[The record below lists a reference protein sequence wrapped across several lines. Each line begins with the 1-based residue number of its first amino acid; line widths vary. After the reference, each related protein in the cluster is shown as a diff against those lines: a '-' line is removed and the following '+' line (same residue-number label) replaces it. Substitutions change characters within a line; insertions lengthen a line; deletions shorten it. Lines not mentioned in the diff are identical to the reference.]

1 MNILDILDKKEKQET
16 LTKEEL
22 KFVVDGYLNG
32 TIKDYQM
39 SAFLT
44 EIDLLGLSDEE
55 TINLTDIMLNS
66 GEILNLNIDSVVDKH
81 STGGVGDKTTI
92 ALAPLVASLGV
103 KVAKMSGRGL
113 GHTGGTIDKL
123 ESITGFQT
131 SMSLE
136 NFKNQVNEIGIAL
149 VGQMGNLVPAD
160 KKIYALRDVTGTV
173 DSIPLIASSIMS
185 KKLASGASTIV
196 IDLKVGDGALV
207 NNIDEA
213 KQLANLMV
221 KIGKNNHKKT
231 VCVLTNM
238 EEPLGYAVGN
248 SIEVIEAINTL
259 KGEGPDDLTQLIIKL
274 GTLMVANGLD
284 LPENIAEEKIRE
296 NLYNGKG
303 YQKMIEWISAQGGDI
318 RKIFLARHTKKVTSD
333 QDGYISSIS
342 ALKIGKLSR
351 KLGAGR
357 LNKDDKIDLT
367 VGIVLNHKV
376 GDYVHK
382 GDTLATIFYN
392 EKTITNEEILSCFT
406 FSKDEV
412 EKPNLIIDIIK

>member
-392 EKTITNEEILSCFT
+392 EKIITNEEILSCFT